1 MRTPRRT
8 VLAAV
13 LCLGLAP
20 LARAQDSHYWTSQ
33 YGTRATLLG
42 GAVIGSVLDLSGT
55 YYNPGGMSLI
65 EKPDTLMAAKVL
77 QYPRVTL
84 VGADREN
91 IPLNSHNPGP
101 APSLIAGTFR
111 FRGLHRHWFGY
122 SYLSRQDVKLGVS
135 VSSTGIRDVLPE
147 APGLEDY
154 ATQFRLDEKVSERWF
169 GLTWSYKISKNV
181 GVGVSQYIAVR
192 SHRASTQEIV
202 EALTAE
208 GRVAMALGARQY
220 QYHHLRALWK
230 VGLAC
235 DFKAITFGLTMTTP
249 SLAISGSGST
259 GVNSTVIA
267 LDMDGDGGGDDFL
280 AADYSERLSASYRT
294 PLSLAAG
301 MTFKLQKVRV
311 YWSTEWFARV
321 RPYTV
326 VDAAEFTAQ
335 STGELLTTD
344 VTQELSAV
352 MNAGVGFEWIYSP
365 RFKGYASFAT
375 DFSAKKSGTST
386 NISLTDWNINH
397 FMTGAEFAV
406 KNSALTVG
414 LGFSFGDREI
424 GNRPAIL
431 ERAGLSGLWDPFE
444 GLKFRYATF
453 KFVIGFAI

>member
-1 MRTPRRT
+1 MRALRSAF
-8 VLAAV
+8 LAAV
-13 LCLGLAP
+13 ACLCLVP
-20 LARAQDSHYWTSQ
+20 FARPQDSHYWTCQ

-65 EKPDTLMAAKVL
+65 EKPDTLMAVKVL

-84 VGADREN
+84 VGNGREN
-91 IPLNSHNPGP
+91 VPLNSHNPGP

-135 VSSTGIRDVLPE
+135 VSSTGLRDVLPD
-147 APGLEDY
+147 APGSEEY

-169 GLTWSYKISKNV
+169 GLTWSYKISNNV

-192 SHRASTQEIV
+192 SHRASTQELV
-202 EALTAE
+202 EALSAE
-208 GRVAMALGARQY
+208 SRVAMALGARQF
-220 QYHHLRALWK
+220 QYRHVRALWK

-235 DFKAITFGLTMTTP
+235 DFEAITFGLTLTTP
-249 SLAISGSGST
+249 SLAISGSGSR

-280 AADYSERLSASYRT
+280 AADYRDRQRATYGT
-294 PLSLAAG
+294 PVSLAAG
-301 MTFKLQKVRV
+301 MTIKLQKVRV

-335 STGELLTTD
+335 STGELLSTD
-344 VTQELSAV
+344 VTQELAAV
-352 MNAGVGFEWIYSP
+352 LNMGIGFEWIYSP
-365 RFKGYASFAT
+365 RFKGYASFNT
-375 DFSAKKSGTST
+375 DYSAKKFGTST
-386 NISLTDWNINH
+386 NISLTDWNIHH
-397 FMTGAEFAV
+397 FMTGAEFAI

-424 GNRPAIL
+424 GNRPDIL
-431 ERAGLSGLWDPFE
+431 ERGSLDELWDPFE

-453 KFVIGFAI
+453 KLIVGFAI